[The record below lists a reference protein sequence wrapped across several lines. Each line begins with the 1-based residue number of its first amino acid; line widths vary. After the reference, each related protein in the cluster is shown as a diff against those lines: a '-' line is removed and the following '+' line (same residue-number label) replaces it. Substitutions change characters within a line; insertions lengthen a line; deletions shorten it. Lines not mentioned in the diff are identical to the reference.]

1 MIVFMIL
8 KKWFLCFMK
17 YDNFYVFYLIYF
29 VFSWLWWFLCLF
41 LFYDVVFDFLFFCFS
56 FLNNWLENIER
67 TITLHVFLFQTH
79 GEQQTNNNVFLFHTH
94 GEHWT
99 NIDFAFIYLFKF
111 ILALALGL
119 VVFWPLV
126 SEKRIEQQILQI
138 SQTAPTAAWWQA
150 VRCQWWLT
158 NKKTNYV
165 VCVCVGGGRAMPMLG
180 LVGQRTVSQFF
191 PGLVASK

>member
-1 MIVFMIL
+1 MFFHDCDV
-8 KKWFLCFMK
+8 
-17 YDNFYVFYLIYF
+17 FYVFF
-29 VFSWLWWFLCLF
+29 FFMMLCLI
-41 LFYDVVFDFLFFCFS
+41 FYFFCFS

-67 TITLHVFLFQTH
+67 TITLHVFYFKHMENSKQT
-79 GEQQTNNNVFLFHTH
+79 TTFFISHTWRTLNK
-94 GEHWT
+94 HWLC
-99 NIDFAFIYLFKF
+99 IYLFKF

-119 VVFWPLV
+119 VFFWPLL

-158 NKKTNYV
+158 NKKQIMW
-165 VCVCVGGGRAMPMLG
+165 CVCVGGRAMPMLG

>member
-1 MIVFMIL
+1 MF
-8 KKWFLCFMK
+8 FHDC
-17 YDNFYVFYLIYF
+17 DDFYVFF
-29 VFSWLWWFLCLF
+29 FFMMLCLI
-41 LFYDVVFDFLFFCFS
+41 LFFCFS

-67 TITLHVFLFQTH
+67 TITLHVFYFKHMENSKQT
-79 GEQQTNNNVFLFHTH
+79 TTFFISHTWRTLNK
-94 GEHWT
+94 HWLC
-99 NIDFAFIYLFKF
+99 IYLFKF

-165 VCVCVGGGRAMPMLG
+165 VCVCGGGRAMPMLG

>member
-1 MIVFMIL
+1 M
-8 KKWFLCFMK
+8 
-17 YDNFYVFYLIYF
+17 
-29 VFSWLWWFLCLF
+29 
-41 LFYDVVFDFLFFCFS
+41 FFIS
-56 FLNNWLENIER
+56 NTWR
-67 TITLHVFLFQTH
+67 TANK
-79 GEQQTNNNVFLFHTH
+79 QQRFLFHTH

-158 NKKTNYV
+158 NKKQIMW
-165 VCVCVGGGRAMPMLG
+165 CVCVGGGQGDAN
-180 LVGQRTVSQFF
+180 VGASWSTNSVTFF
-191 PGLVASK
+191 SGASGQQVTCIQLLATNN